1 MYVWDVLHTA
11 RWKYRT
17 QKIAKKS
24 PSAHHR
30 TILLGCIFATKA
42 CIDNR
47 KKILWSSNI
56 SSTCLHN
63 MANFGLL
70 AAEICWRVWC
80 THQISTGFA
89 SWLRYCSDVAH
100 RRPTKLC
107 TTFGRL
113 WASTLYIHCRGSCP
127 LTEFCQV
134 QNSLC
139 VQVLRSRNYIGSVT
153 VRHSSNGR
161 QPNFASWCKEWNYGT
176 FADGVTYIRLGGHH
190 VGHRPTF

>member
-1 MYVWDVLHTA
+1 MQVWNALHAA

-17 QKIAKKS
+17 QKWRKNRHAIWA
-24 PSAHHR
+24 HR
-30 TILLGCIFATKA
+30 TTLSDWVFATKA

-56 SSTCLHN
+56 SSTCLHS

-107 TTFGRL
+107 TMFGRL
-113 WASTLYIHCRGSCP
+113 LGCSYTMYTLSTALAPWRNFAMCRIHFASKSCVLLYWQRYCTALQQRG
-127 LTEFCQV
+127 
-134 QNSLC
+134 
-139 VQVLRSRNYIGSVT
+139 
-153 VRHSSNGR
+153 
-161 QPNFASWCKEWNYGT
+161 QPNFAAW
-176 FADGVTYIRLGGHH
+176 
-190 VGHRPTF
+190 